1 MFKPVISKNDLGKS
15 GLWHHELIDRVQKEA
30 NPPVVFGRLPSE
42 YVMETLLDDL
52 VRNQSWLPRNLKE
65 ALLSI
70 WVNDYDFDEPDV
82 SDPVYEIDR
91 ENLFQFAAMDPVV
104 DLESLR
110 QGPKS

>member
-1 MFKPVISKNDLGKS
+1 MDR
-15 GLWHHELIDRVQKEA
+15 HELIDRVQKEA
-30 NPPVVFGRLPSE
+30 NPAVVFGRLPSE

-52 VRNQSWLPRNLKE
+52 VRDQSWLPRNLKE
-65 ALLSI
+65 APLSI
-70 WVNDYDFDEPDV
+70 WVNDYDFDESDV